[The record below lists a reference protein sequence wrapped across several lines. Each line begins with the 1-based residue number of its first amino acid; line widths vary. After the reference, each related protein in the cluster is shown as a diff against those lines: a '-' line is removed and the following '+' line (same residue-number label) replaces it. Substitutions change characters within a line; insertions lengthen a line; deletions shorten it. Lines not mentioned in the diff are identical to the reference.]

1 MLFDYIEEA
10 LTELLDEDQ
19 PMQQT
24 DYMHAQKSA
33 GI

>member
-1 MLFDYIEEA
+1 MLYDYIEEA
-10 LTELLDEDQ
+10 LTTLLDDEQ

-24 DYMHAQKSA
+24 DYMHAQKPA

>member
-10 LTELLDEDQ
+10 LDAILEDEQ

-24 DYMHAQKSA
+24 DYMHAQKPA